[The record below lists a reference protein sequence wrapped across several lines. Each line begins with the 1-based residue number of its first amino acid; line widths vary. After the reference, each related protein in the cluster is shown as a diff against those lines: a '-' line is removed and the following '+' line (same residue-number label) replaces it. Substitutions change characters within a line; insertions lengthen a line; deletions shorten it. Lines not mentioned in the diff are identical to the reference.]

1 MVMTSSTLDGLA
13 ALLNYPEAGYCDAAE
28 LCRRA
33 LAENHPE
40 ASRRL
45 ASFLEAVRGLATE
58 QLQELF
64 TQTFDLNPVC
74 VLEVGWQL
82 YGDEYKRGEFLVKM
96 RQNLRR
102 HELPQSTEL
111 PDHLTRVLPLLSR
124 LAPEEAEPFA
134 RDFVAPAVRKMLAG
148 LEGKKN
154 PFEDLLKA
162 VGEVLGGWSAPDA
175 QEVRHE

>member
-1 MVMTSSTLDGLA
+1 MVMTGSTLDGLA
-13 ALLNYPEAGYCDAAE
+13 ALLNYPEAGYCERAE

-40 ASRRL
+40 ASRHL
-45 ASFLEAVRGLATE
+45 SKFLEALRGLATE

-64 TQTFDLNPVC
+64 TQTFDLNPAC

-96 RQNLRR
+96 RQNLSR
-102 HELPQSTEL
+102 HEMPESAEL

-124 LAPEEAEPFA
+124 MAPEEAEPLA
-134 RDFVAPAVRKMLAG
+134 GDFVAPAVRKMLAG
-148 LEGKKN
+148 LEGKQN

-162 VGEVLGGWSAPDA
+162 VGEALGGRTARDS
-175 QEVRHE
+175 QGVKHE

>member
-13 ALLNYPEAGYCDAAE
+13 ALLNYPEAGYCERAE
-28 LCRRA
+28 LCRRE

-40 ASRRL
+40 VSCRL
-45 ASFLEAVRGLATE
+45 AGFLDAVGGLATE

-82 YGDEYKRGEFLVKM
+82 YGDEYQRGEFLVKM
-96 RQNLRR
+96 RQNLSR
-102 HELPQSTEL
+102 HGMPESAEL

-162 VGEVLGGWSAPDA
+162 VGEALGGWAARDS
-175 QEVRHE
+175 